1 MIAEPAP
8 PKRPRPSE
16 ARPSRLG
23 ALPYLT
29 AALFPALLVAAVVG
43 AASWFGG
50 QIGQMRREL
59 EVVRQQHDDRLDAR
73 EKELKARIDDLAR
86 LVKPAPKAPETP
98 SAVEAKPPD
107 LLLAVLHSKKVSYN
121 RDCLAAVVKFC
132 QASSPARRVAVTAVV
147 GDKVYDP
154 VIQFGDDVRSRGENA
169 FNLNLPLDH
178 ASENTD
184 HAVGEGLAKLLKA
197 AERPARLILIASTR
211 CPAPDTGWKGMEDVR
226 IDAVLIQP
234 WAADNKDAPPALA
247 ERAAGWP
254 AYCGRAGGACHAL
267 WRRGDAGSMA
277 ESLLAK
283 LREIARP

>member
-1 MIAEPAP
+1 
-8 PKRPRPSE
+8 
-16 ARPSRLG
+16 
-23 ALPYLT
+23 
-29 AALFPALLVAAVVG
+29 
-43 AASWFGG
+43 
-50 QIGQMRREL
+50 
-59 EVVRQQHDDRLDAR
+59 VRQQRDDRLDAR

-86 LVKPAPKAPETP
+86 LLKPAVKQPDVPPPA
-98 SAVEAKPPD
+98 EAKPQRD
-107 LLLAVLHSKKVSYN
+107 VLLAVLHSKKVSYN

-132 QASSPARRVAVTAVV
+132 QASSLGRRVAVTTVV

-184 HAVGEGLAKLLKA
+184 QAVGEGLAKLLKA
-197 AERPARLILIASTR
+197 GGRPARLIVIASTQ
-211 CPAPDTGWKGMEDVR
+211 CPAPEPGWKGMDDDR

-234 WAADNKDAPPALA
+234 WAADNKDAPPALG

-267 WRRGDAGSMA
+267 WRRGDAGTMA
-277 ESLLAK
+277 ELLLAK
-283 LREIARP
+283 LREIAPPPSRP